1 MFKKKRFAAE
11 SNIDP
16 ESHNFI
22 HPLNPQKVVN
32 ALKSSKMDFGVEE
45 NIWKT
50 NMRILKRKMF
60 NNPCF
65 KFHRQTR
72 LGC

>member
-1 MFKKKRFAAE
+1 MAPINYCVKIFNKKRFASE

-45 NIWKT
+45 NIWK
-50 NMRILKRKMF
+50 NKHANFEKK
-60 NNPCF
+60 NV
-65 KFHRQTR
+65 
-72 LGC
+72 